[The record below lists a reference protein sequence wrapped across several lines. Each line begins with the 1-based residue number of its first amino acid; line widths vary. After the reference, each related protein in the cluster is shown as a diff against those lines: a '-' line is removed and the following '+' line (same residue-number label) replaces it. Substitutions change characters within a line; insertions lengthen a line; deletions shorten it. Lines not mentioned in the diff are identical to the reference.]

1 VSLIQL
7 VLVLFAAFA
16 AARVLGRFRAGVIRL
31 PECLLWTGLWA
42 GVAVVVLDP
51 NLTQH
56 VARVLGVG
64 RGVDAVFYLTI
75 VLLFYLVFRVHMRM
89 RGLERQL
96 TELVRKLALFSAK

>member
-1 VSLIQL
+1 MSLIQL

-16 AARVLGRFRAGVIRL
+16 VARVVGRFLAGVIRL
-31 PECLLWTGLWA
+31 SECLLWTGLWI

-51 NLTQH
+51 SLTQR

-75 VLLFYLVFRVHMRM
+75 VLLFYLVFRVHMRI

-96 TELVRKLALFSAK
+96 TELVRKLALLGAK

>member
-16 AARVLGRFRAGVIRL
+16 TARVLGRFRAGVIRL

-42 GVAVVVLDP
+42 GIAVVVIDP
-51 NLTQH
+51 NLTQR
-56 VARVLGVG
+56 VSRVLGVG

-75 VLLFYLVFRVHMRM
+75 VLLFYLVFRVHKRM
-89 RGLERQL
+89 RGLERQI
-96 TELVRKLALFSAK
+96 TELVRKLAIMSAR

>member
-31 PECLLWTGLWA
+31 PECLLWMGLWA
-42 GVAVVVLDP
+42 GVAIVVLDP
-51 NLTQH
+51 NLTQR

-75 VLLFYLVFRVHMRM
+75 VVLFYLVFRVHMRM
-89 RGLERQL
+89 RGLEQQL
-96 TELVRKLALFSAK
+96 TELVRKLALLPPK